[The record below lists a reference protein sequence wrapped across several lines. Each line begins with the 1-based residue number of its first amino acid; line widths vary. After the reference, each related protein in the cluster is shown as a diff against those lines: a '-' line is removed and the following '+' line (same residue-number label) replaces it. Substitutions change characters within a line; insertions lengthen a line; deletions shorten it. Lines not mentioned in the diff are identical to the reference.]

1 MSRIAIIGSCITRD
15 LWPVRGEGVENL
27 LYLSRTSLPSL
38 FSPPPAAFEAHAEP
52 PGDLTR
58 SQHRAVVQDLAKQ
71 ALAALLAFRPTHVII
86 DLIDERFDLL
96 SVGGAIITDSWEL
109 REAGYLKEP
118 ALADAHTIP
127 RLSAA
132 CEDLW
137 MQGAL
142 DFAAFVKATP
152 LREAVLILHEAQWA
166 ERYIDA
172 QGGARAFGV
181 VEIFDGNAAQVSQ
194 HNALL
199 RTYQRALIGL
209 LPELKR
215 VEAPQGRTA
224 DETHRWGLSPFH
236 YTPAYYDS
244 IREQLHALGV

>member
-38 FSPPPAAFEAHAEP
+38 FSPPPPEFEPYAEP
-52 PGDLTR
+52 PGGLTQ
-58 SQHRAVVQDLAKQ
+58 SQHRAVVHDLAKQ
-71 ALAALLAFRPTHVII
+71 ALAALLAFRPTHLII

-96 SVGGAIITDSWEL
+96 SVGGAIVTDSWEL
-109 REAGYLKEP
+109 REAGYLREP
-118 ALADAHTIP
+118 ALAGAHTIP

-166 ERYIDA
+166 ERYVDA
-172 QGGARAFGV
+172 EGAERPFRV
-181 VEIFDGNAAQVSQ
+181 VEILEGHAAQVSR

-199 RTYQRALIGL
+199 RTYQQALISL
-209 LPELKR
+209 LPDLKR

-236 YTPAYYDS
+236 YTPSYYDS
-244 IREQLHALGV
+244 VREQLHALGV